1 MALAITV
8 LAHYPPTAG
17 LSMRAFVQ
25 LLCEDLEARGHRV
38 RCESA
43 PVLLGR
49 LRLPQTWR
57 KWLGYVDC
65 FVLYPL
71 LFRCRQLLAP
81 AADLYVL
88 SDQALGPWLPL
99 LGCQPHVIHCHD
111 FLALDAALAAP
122 GQHQHRIGWSGRLYQ
137 RLIRWGFGRGRCF
150 LSVSQAT
157 RSQLHA
163 RLRQPPLLSA
173 VLLNP
178 VPERFAP
185 RSQASCAPVLQAVF
199 GAEVPQGFLLHVGR
213 GWYKNR
219 LGVLQI
225 WERLRAGDASRQ
237 ALPLVLV
244 GALEPEL
251 EAWVQQR
258 PALGPSLWVL
268 DAASDDLVVALYNR
282 AAALLFPSYG
292 EGFGWP
298 VLEALACGCAVVATA
313 IPPLLEVG
321 GPWLTTMAPAPPP
334 SEAGRQ
340 GWVAAGARALA
351 AQLGL
356 EAQARER
363 QRQGGLAWVGRFRRS
378 AWGDQLAIH
387 YQQALQLQL
396 APPPSSA
403 HAHDAASATGR
414 GRC

>member
-1 MALAITV
+1 MAITV

-25 LLCEDLEARGHRV
+25 LLCEALEARGHRV

-49 LRLPQTWR
+49 LKLPQAWR

-65 FVLYPL
+65 FVLFPL
-71 LFRCRQLLAP
+71 LFRCRQLLDPAP
-81 AADLYVL
+81 DLYVL

-99 LGCQPHVIHCHD
+99 LGCQPHVVHCHD
-111 FLALDAALAAP
+111 FLALDAALAPA
-122 GQHQHRIGWSGRLYQ
+122 GQHQHHIGWSGRLYQ
-137 RLIRWGFGRGRCF
+137 RLIHWGFGRGRCF
-150 LSVSQAT
+150 LSVSDAT
-157 RSQLHA
+157 RRQLHE
-163 RLRQPPLLSA
+163 RLPLPPLLSQ

-178 VPERFAP
+178 VPERFMP
-185 RSQASCAPVLQAVF
+185 RSAAACAPLMQAAF
-199 GAEVPQGFLLHVGR
+199 GDAVPNEFVLHVGR

-225 WERLRAGDASRQ
+225 WERLRTSDARRQ
-237 ALPLVLV
+237 DLPLVLV

-251 EAWVQQR
+251 RTWLQQR
-258 PALGPSLWVL
+258 PGLAAALWVL
-268 DAASDDLVVALYNR
+268 EAASDEQVVALYNR

-321 GPWLTTMAPAPPP
+321 GAWLTTMPPPPPP
-334 SEAGRQ
+334 SDPGRH
-340 GWVAAGARALA
+340 GWVAEASRALG
-351 AQLGL
+351 AQLAL
-356 EAQARER
+356 EAPAREQ
-363 QRQGGLAWVGRFRRS
+363 QRLGGLAWAARFSRLS
-378 AWGDQLAIH
+378 WGDQLAIH
-387 YQQALQLQL
+387 YRQAWQLQQAPT
-396 APPPSSA
+396 AEPR
-403 HAHDAASATGR
+403 ATP
-414 GRC
+414 